1 VNGSFVQNWV
11 CVTLGRPSYT
21 AEVFVCAFFE
31 GVDDLQVPQALW
43 GRLQITDFQ
52 ALFTIQ

>member
-21 AEVFVCAFFE
+21 AEVLFARFF
-31 GVDDLQVPQALW
+31 GGMDDLPVTQSVQRMPQTA
-43 GRLQITDFQ
+43 DFQ